1 LAECRIRGEG
11 AFAPFFVLGDPSVE
25 LTLRWIDAVAAA
37 GPDLFEFGFPFSDP
51 PADGPVIQ
59 AADERALEAGSTPER
74 CFEILAEA
82 RVRHCIPAAILVY
95 ANTVLQFGIDAFY
108 ARCAAT
114 GVDGVLVADL
124 SLEESGPFVEAARD
138 AGVAP
143 VFVASRLSDESRLAR
158 IAELGEA
165 YVYLVGR
172 VGVTGERRELDGS
185 LAGLVERV
193 RGATGLPVL
202 VGFGIST
209 PEQVRRVVAAG
220 ADGAICGSAFVRRIA
235 ELGSRPGDCA
245 TELGGFAA
253 TMKEAT
259 RVQLPM

>member
-1 LAECRIRGEG
+1 LAKCRTRGEG

-25 LTLRWIDAVAAA
+25 LTLRWVDAVAAT

-59 AADERALEAGSTPER
+59 AADQRALQAGNTPAR

-82 RVRHCIPAAILVY
+82 RVRHGIPASVLVY

-124 SLEESGPFVEAARD
+124 PIEESAPFVEAARG

-143 VFVASRLSDESRLAR
+143 VFVASRLSDEARLAW

-172 VGVTGERRELDGS
+172 VGVTGERRELDAA
-185 LAGLVERV
+185 LAGLVGRV
-193 RGATGLPVL
+193 RSATAMPVL

-209 PEQVRRVVAAG
+209 PEQVRGVIAAG
-220 ADGAICGSAFVRRIA
+220 ADGAVCGSAFVRRIA
-235 ELGSRPGDCA
+235 ELGTRPEDCA
-245 TELGGFAA
+245 AELRSFAA